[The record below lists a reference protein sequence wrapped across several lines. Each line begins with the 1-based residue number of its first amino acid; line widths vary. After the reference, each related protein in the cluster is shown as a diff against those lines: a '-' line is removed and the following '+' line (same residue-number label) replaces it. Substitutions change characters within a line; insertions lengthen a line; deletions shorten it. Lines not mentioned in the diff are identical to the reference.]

1 MPADREAQM
10 SFREE
15 KERIVYLN
23 EEGRELAVIEFP
35 MFEEG
40 KAEVTHTIVDKS
52 LRGRGIA
59 GQLTMRMAE
68 KFRREGIKAELTCSY
83 AVSWFSKHPEYRDL
97 LIDPEK
103 EEEKAAGQS
112 GGACRIPVHRRKS

>member
-1 MPADREAQM
+1 M

-15 KERIVYLN
+15 KERIVYLD
-23 EEGRELAVIEFP
+23 EEGRELAAIEFP
-35 MFEEG
+35 LFSEG
-40 KAEVTHTIVDKS
+40 KAEVTHTIVDES

-59 GQLTMRMAE
+59 GQLTGLMAE

-97 LIDPEK
+97 LIDPDK
-103 EEEKAAGQS
+103 EEEKARSQAGE
-112 GGACRIPVHRRKS
+112 ACRIPVHRRKF